1 MSTAGF
7 VYVATGKRYVAEA
20 LRSAGSLRA
29 SMPDA
34 AIALIT
40 DSPPD
45 QAIAGLFNTV
55 IVRTEV
61 RHQPIDKLLAWEAPF
76 ERCVFLDTD
85 THVCGDLSDLFIL
98 LDRFDLAAAPETL
111 RGWHY
116 TLPEVPEAFPEYNT
130 GVIAFRRGPA
140 TDEFFRTWRADYEKL
155 HAANGFVTDQPAF
168 RRAAYRAGVRIA
180 PLPSEF
186 HFITI
191 TPNYTMWAVRLL
203 HGRGDLPALAR
214 DLNLRPGARAFVP
227 GLGPVAAFH
236 GHRAWIAQLFRL
248 LIRGVRVPFATLRP
262 KAPPNSHWTDE
273 EQRLTRLRAKPPE

>member
-29 SMPDA
+29 SMPGA

-76 ERCVFLDTD
+76 ERCVLLDTD
-85 THVCGDLSDLFIL
+85 THVCGDLSDLFRL
-98 LDRFDLAAAPETL
+98 LDHFDLAAAPETL

-262 KAPPNSHWTDE
+262 KAPLNSHWTDE

>member
-7 VYVATGKRYVAEA
+7 VYVATGERYVAEA
-20 LRSAGSLRA
+20 CRSARSLRA

-34 AIALIT
+34 AVALVT
-40 DSPPD
+40 DLPPD
-45 QAIAGLFNTV
+45 QATTVLFTTV

-85 THVCGDLSDLFIL
+85 THVCGDLSDLFSL

-116 TLPEVPEAFPEYNT
+116 TLPEVPAAFPEYNT

-140 TDEFFRTWRADYEKL
+140 TEEFFRTWKADYETL
-155 HAANGFVTDQPAF
+155 HASNGFVTDQPAF
-168 RRAAYRAGVRIA
+168 RRAAFRVGVRIA

-203 HGRGDLPALAR
+203 HGRSDLPALAR
-214 DLNLRPGARAFVP
+214 DLNRRPGARAFVP
-227 GLGPVAAFH
+227 GFGPIATFH
-236 GHRAWIAQLFRL
+236 GHRAWITQLFRL
-248 LIRGVRVPFATLRP
+248 LIRGVCVSFAALRP
-262 KAPPNSHWTDE
+262 AKPLKSHWTEE
-273 EQRLTRLRAKPPE
+273 EQRLTRLRTKPSE

>member
-7 VYVATGKRYVAEA
+7 VYVATGERYVAEA
-20 LRSAGSLRA
+20 CRSAGSLRA
-29 SMPDA
+29 SMPGA
-34 AIALIT
+34 AVALVT

-45 QAIAGLFNTV
+45 QATAGLFNTV
-55 IVRTEV
+55 IVRTDV
-61 RHQPIDKLLAWEAPF
+61 RRQPIDKLLAWEAPF

-85 THVCGDLSDLFIL
+85 THVCGDLSDLFRL
-98 LDRFDLAAAPETL
+98 LDNFDLAAAPETL

-116 TLPEVPEAFPEYNT
+116 TLPEVPAAFPEYNT

-140 TDEFFRTWRADYEKL
+140 TGEFFQAWRADFAKL
-155 HAANGFVTDQPAF
+155 QAASGFVSDQPAF
-168 RRAAYRAGVRIA
+168 RVAAYRLGLRIA

-214 DLNLRPGARAFVP
+214 DLNRRPGARAFVP
-227 GLGPVAAFH
+227 GLGLIAAFH
-236 GHRAWIAQLFRL
+236 GHRSWFAQYCRL
-248 LIRGVRVPFATLRP
+248 LLRGMFVPLAALRP
-262 KAPPNSHWTDE
+262 KTPVKSHWTEE
-273 EQRLTRLRAKPPE
+273 EQRLTRLRAKPTE